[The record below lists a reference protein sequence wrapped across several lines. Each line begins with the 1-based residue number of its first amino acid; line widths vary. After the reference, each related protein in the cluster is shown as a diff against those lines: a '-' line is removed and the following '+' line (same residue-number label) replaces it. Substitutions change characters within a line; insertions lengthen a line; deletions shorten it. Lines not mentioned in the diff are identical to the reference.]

1 MRRGARE
8 LAAHRRPT
16 QQRAAGREK
25 ISWLCAPESSRVCR
39 IKQDLI
45 VILSKQAFKENVFFV
60 YEKILIMDIF
70 RSREIMFLR
79 SFLEVCCVFQFLH
92 LFHFSRLFL
101 HFLIYFI
108 GYTNTNI
115 IMKKNYRCF
124 HFLEDFIYFL

>member
-1 MRRGARE
+1 MREKNRKKMRRGARE

-45 VILSKQAFKENVFFV
+45 VILSKQAFKENVFFE

-79 SFLEVCCVFQFLH
+79 SF
-92 LFHFSRLFL
+92 
-101 HFLIYFI
+101 
-108 GYTNTNI
+108 
-115 IMKKNYRCF
+115 
-124 HFLEDFIYFL
+124 